1 MKRMN
6 VFLILSLVY
15 ILEAYSQTGS
25 MVQEGRRWSIMMTA
39 TGLEPS
45 LLPHVDTEISIL
57 LGDTTVNDIV
67 YKKIYSSYNEDLS
80 EMQLGGCIRQEGQK
94 VFYLPINSSQEK
106 LYFDFSL
113 EKGDTFIL
121 DEIIRTVTSTGTMLI
136 NGKNHKTIMLES
148 GNVEECWVEGIGSLI
163 TGIYCDHFI
172 QAGGKYLLLCS
183 HQDNDLLYMN
193 EEYKDCY
200 VKVSTS
206 VEQLDAG
213 SSAPSVYYIDG
224 FLKIYGMQGEIFK
237 FELYDVSGRKLL
249 ISKSM
254 LSDEE
259 SINAKDITPGTYIY
273 RLFNE
278 TSEYSN
284 KLHIGI

>member
-1 MKRMN
+1 
-6 VFLILSLVY
+6 
-15 ILEAYSQTGS
+15 
-25 MVQEGRRWSIMMTA
+25 
-39 TGLEPS
+39 
-45 LLPHVDTEISIL
+45 
-57 LGDTTVNDIV
+57 
-67 YKKIYSSYNEDLS
+67 
-80 EMQLGGCIRQEGQK
+80 MQLGGCIRQEGQK

-136 NGKNHKTIMLES
+136 NGKSHKTIMLES

-172 QAGGKYLLLCS
+172 QGGGKYLLLCS

-224 FLKIYGMQGEIFK
+224 ILKIYGMKGEIFK

-278 TSEYSN
+278 TNEYTN
-284 KLHIGI
+284 KLQIGNKS

>member
-1 MKRMN
+1 MIIAKIN
-6 VFLILSLVY
+6 
-15 ILEAYSQTGS
+15 
-25 MVQEGRRWSIMMTA
+25 
-39 TGLEPS
+39 
-45 LLPHVDTEISIL
+45 TEISIL
-57 LGDTTVNDIV
+57 LGDTTVNDLV

-80 EMQLGGCIRQEGQK
+80 GLQLGGCIRQEGQK

-121 DEIIRTVTSTGTMLI
+121 DEIIRTVSSTGTMLL
-136 NGKNHKTIMLES
+136 NEKKHKTIMLES
-148 GNVEECWVEGIGSLI
+148 DNEEECWVEGIGSLM

-172 QAGGKYLLLCS
+172 MGGGKYLLLCS

-200 VKVSTS
+200 VKVSTGT
-206 VEQLDAG
+206 EQLDAG
-213 SSAPSVYYIDG
+213 LSAPFVYYIDG
-224 FLKIYGMQGEIFK
+224 SLKIHGMQGEIFK
-237 FELYDVSGRKLL
+237 FELYDVSGKKLL
-249 ISKSM
+249 ITKNM

-259 SINAKDITPGTYIY
+259 SISIKNVPPGIYIY

-278 TSEYSN
+278 TNEYTN
-284 KLHIGI
+284 QLQIGK